1 MNNTGERQHSE
12 TIDRYAIEHL
22 HRYAFAMQYIQGK
35 DIIDIASGEGYGANL
50 MSSVAKSVVG
60 VDISHEA
67 VEFANTK
74 YKKPNVSYKQ
84 GSATQIPLP
93 DSSIDVVVSFET
105 IEHHDKHDE
114 MMQEIKRIL
123 KPNGILIMSTP
134 QKAED
139 GIIRHPYHVKELYF
153 EEFKELLHKYFLH
166 THFLFQKS
174 NFASIITTNQNS
186 NFIEYSGDFA
196 TISQHFAITKPM
208 YNMVIAGNGVIPA
221 STNSCFDGALVWKQM
236 ENDYWTIIHENNRL
250 QKTLN
255 EIQHSISF
263 KIGRIVLFP
272 FSLLKKLF
280 RK

>member
-67 VEFANTK
+67 VDFANTK

-105 IEHHDKHDE
+105 IEHHDQHDE

-123 KPNGILIMSTP
+123 KPDGFLIMSTP

-139 GIIRHPYHVKELYF
+139 GIIRHPYHVKELYL
-153 EEFKELLHKYFLH
+153 EEFESLIKKYFVH
-166 THFLFQKS
+166 THFVFQKS
-174 NFASIITTNQNS
+174 NFASIISSFQNS
-186 NFIEYSGDFA
+186 NFIEYSGGFT
-196 TISQHFAITKPM
+196 TINQQSPIAKPM
-208 YNMVIAGNGVIPA
+208 YNMVIAGNGAIPLP
-221 STNSCFDGALVWKQM
+221 TNSCFNGAGVWKQM
-236 ENDYWTIIHENNRL
+236 ENDYWTVIHENKRL
-250 QKTLN
+250 QKSLN

-263 KIGRIVLFP
+263 KIGRFVLFP
-272 FSLLKKLF
+272 LSLIKKAIC
-280 RK
+280 K

>member
-50 MSSVAKSVVG
+50 MCSVAKSVIG
-60 VDISHEA
+60 VDISEEA
-67 VEFANTK
+67 VRFANTK
-74 YKKPNVSYKQ
+74 YKTPNVSYKQ

-105 IEHHDKHDE
+105 IEHHDQHDE

-123 KPNGILIMSTP
+123 KPDGFLIMSTP

-153 EEFKELLHKYFLH
+153 EEFKELVNKYFSQ
-166 THFLFQKS
+166 THFVFQKS
-174 NFASIITTNQNS
+174 NFISIISTNQNS
-186 NFIEYSGDFA
+186 NFLEYSGNFT
-196 TISQHFAITKPM
+196 TISQQSTIAKPM
-208 YNMVIAGNGVIPA
+208 YNIVIAGNGAIPFP
-221 STNSCFDGALVWKQM
+221 TNSCFNGAEVWKQM
-236 ENDYWTIIHENNRL
+236 ENDYWTVIHENNRL
-250 QKTLN
+250 LKSLN
-255 EIQHSISF
+255 EIQHSLSF
-263 KIGRIVLFP
+263 KIGRVVLFP
-272 FSLLKKLF
+272 LSILKKITT
-280 RK
+280 